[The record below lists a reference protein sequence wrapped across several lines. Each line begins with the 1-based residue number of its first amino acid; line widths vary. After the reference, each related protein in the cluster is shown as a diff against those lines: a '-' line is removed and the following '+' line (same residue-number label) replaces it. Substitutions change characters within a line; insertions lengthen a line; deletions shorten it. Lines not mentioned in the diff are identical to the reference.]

1 MSYSIEEEFV
11 QLKNEINE
19 VLERF
24 EEGAALSPYIST
36 DEGELDLEE
45 EIRKVLRNHSEF
57 ARVFCVESITTFY
70 SCAYECGALS
80 IAFTNPV
87 TGLET
92 YLLEWEVS

>member
-24 EEGAALSPYIST
+24 EEGSALSHYIFT

-70 SCAYECGALS
+70 SCAYECGALL